1 MKFIIPILAILLT
14 GCTTIV
20 PVEQKWPDAP
30 SSAVT
35 PCGPLQKL
43 SDDAK
48 LSDVAKS
55 VTANYTTYYE
65 CAAKTEAWI
74 DWYNTQKQL
83 RK

>member
-1 MKFIIPILAILLT
+1 MKFIIPILALLLA

-30 SSAVT
+30 TTAVT
-35 PCGPLQKL
+35 RCVPLQKL
-43 SDDAK
+43 NDDAK